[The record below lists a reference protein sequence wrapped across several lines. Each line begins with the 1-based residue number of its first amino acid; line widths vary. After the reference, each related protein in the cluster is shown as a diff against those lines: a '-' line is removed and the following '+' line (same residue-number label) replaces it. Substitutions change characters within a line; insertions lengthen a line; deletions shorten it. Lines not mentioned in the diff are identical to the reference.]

1 MSTRRLA
8 VIGNIPPLVKKIFSE
23 AGEPVSAVERLW
35 RERAARMILDALG
48 HTNLTVKPVHH
59 NDAVRYARRW
69 LKQVYA
75 YHDNPRQQDDAEAT
89 FDAAGIDGYHSI
101 RDVVLAIPPILF
113 ADQNEIEDEA

>member
-23 AGEPVSAVERLW
+23 AGEPISPVERLW

-59 NDAVRYARRW
+59 NETVRYARRW

-75 YHDNPRQQDDAEAT
+75 YLDDPKMVDDAEAT

-101 RDVVLAIPPILF
+101 RDMILQVLPILF
-113 ADQNEIEDEA
+113 ADPNETEDDT

>member
-8 VIGNIPPLVKKIFSE
+8 VIGNIPSLVKKIFSE
-23 AGEPVSAVERLW
+23 AGAPVSAVERLW

-59 NDAVRYARRW
+59 NETVRYARRW
-69 LKQVYA
+69 FRQMFAV
-75 YHDNPRQQDDAEAT
+75 HDDPRMVDDAEAT

-101 RDVVLAIPPILF
+101 RDAVLQVLPILF
-113 ADQNEIEDEA
+113 ADQNEDD